1 MLTIGQYL
9 EKCKKKLNF
18 KTYAEVARA
27 ADVSPAYL
35 NQIRSGAHRCNDYVA
50 VRLAKIMNEEPAKVL
65 VIASYTTAA
74 ENIKPYYETLS
85 EKLDLYLKNQKRPKK
100 AVM

>member
-1 MLTIGQYL
+1 MITIGQYL
-9 EKCKKKLNF
+9 EKCKKKLNL

-35 NQIRSGAHRCNDYVA
+35 LQVRQGVHRCNDYVA
-50 VRLAKIMNEEPAKVL
+50 IRLAKIMNEAPERVM

-74 ENIKPYYETLS
+74 ENIKPYYEIIF
-85 EKLDLYLKNQKRPKK
+85 KKVDLYLKNQK
-100 AVM
+100 